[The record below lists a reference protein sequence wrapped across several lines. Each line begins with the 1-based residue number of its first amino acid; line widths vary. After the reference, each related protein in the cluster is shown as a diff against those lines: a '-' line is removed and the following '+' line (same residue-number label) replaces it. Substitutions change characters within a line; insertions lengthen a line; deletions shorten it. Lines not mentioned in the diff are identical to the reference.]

1 MYLKLLGYF
10 LYFLLVSAAVFI
22 LLAAAAFFISCALEH
37 EKPLY
42 ALKLLFGKAD

>member
-10 LYFLLVSAAVFI
+10 LYFLLVAAVVFF
-22 LLAAAAFFISCALEH
+22 LLAAAAFLISCAMEH

-42 ALKLLFGKAD
+42 ALKLLFRKVD